1 MEILVFA
8 ATIAVSAFG
17 FLISREMNRTSEELK
32 LLRQDVFRLSVDL
45 AKLQTRLDD
54 LIWRIFTTFDA
65 VSWERLVKI
74 PVNLFAGILFF
85 VLLLH

>member
-1 MEILVFA
+1 LYKRLFQKSLQKNNFMEILVFA
-8 ATIAVSAFG
+8 ATVAVSAFG

-54 LIWRIFTTFDA
+54 LI
-65 VSWERLVKI
+65 
-74 PVNLFAGILFF
+74 
-85 VLLLH
+85 